1 MAALRLSCI
10 MQDPW
15 SSLQHVGSL
24 ATASELWQKSPTSE
38 IKNTLTWRI
47 PWTEEPDG
55 LPSIDLKELDATEHS
70 TAHSPSITQELEAP
84 TLCVAE
90 NPSVT
95 YSQLSISVVH
105 PHLQVQSTT
114 VFTTEQSPYG
124 SGWGQFKPI
133 QGSTVLFRAS
143 ICSLVKQE

>member
-1 MAALRLSCI
+1 MAQWVKNLPA
-10 MQDPW
+10 MQEMLEIWVWFLGWDDP
-15 SSLQHVGSL
+15 LEEG
-24 ATASELWQKSPTSE
+24 TANHFS
-38 IKNTLTWRI
+38 TLTWRI
-47 PWTEEPDG
+47 PWTEEPSG
-55 LPSIDLKELDATEHS
+55 LLSIDLKELNATEHS

-84 TLCVAE
+84 TLCIAE

-114 VFTTEQSPYG
+114 VFTIKQSPHG

-133 QGSTVLFRAS
+133 QGSTILLRAS